1 MRMELHEDDSPTG
14 VARAYFMAK
23 GAELTLHTVCP
34 SCRTTSAT
42 YPALYTW
49 VVCDGCGE
57 KRTLT
62 WGTRGQA

>member
-1 MRMELHEDDSPTG
+1 MRIELQADEAPI
-14 VARAYFMAK
+14 VRARAYLV
-23 GAELTLHTVCP
+23 AEGGTLTLHTVCP
-34 SCRTTSAT
+34 TCRTTSAS
-42 YPALYTW
+42 YAALYRW